1 LSCYDLIKQLPELKK
16 EYDWLKEI
24 NSQSLQ
30 QAICHLDVAFTPFFK
45 GNTAF
50 PQFKSKRKSKQ
61 SFTIPQKVVIEGD
74 QLRIPKFKEGI
85 RVVVHRT
92 FAGALKQATITK
104 TPTGNYFVSIFVET
118 PDTKALKAAIAPEQT
133 LGIDL
138 GIKNF
143 AVTSTG
149 ERIENPRTLQKVLAK
164 LKFTQRKYS
173 TYKGKRTQQKL
184 ALLHEKVRNKRHDFL
199 HQITKKLVVE
209 NQTQIRIELPT
220 FVGVL
225 TCEAAIPSG

>member
-1 LSCYDLIKQLPELKK
+1 LPELKK

-30 QAICHLDVAFTPFFK
+30 QAICHLDVAFTSFF
-45 GNTAF
+45 
-50 PQFKSKRKSKQ
+50 
-61 SFTIPQKVVIEGD
+61 
-74 QLRIPKFKEGI
+74 
-85 RVVVHRT
+85 
-92 FAGALKQATITK
+92 
-104 TPTGNYFVSIFVET
+104 
-118 PDTKALKAAIAPEQT
+118 
-133 LGIDL
+133 
-138 GIKNF
+138 
-143 AVTSTG
+143 
-149 ERIENPRTLQKVLAK
+149 
-164 LKFTQRKYS
+164 
-173 TYKGKRTQQKL
+173 KGKRTKQKL